1 MPSSK
6 LPFNYEQVRLLAVLA
21 LINFVNFADRQV
33 LNPLVPLLRQH
44 FGVTD
49 TQLGSL
55 QWVLLVVLAVASI
68 PSGYL
73 ADRFNEPKII
83 ATGVLFW
90 SIAAVA
96 SGLSPTFAFLFVARG
111 LVGIGEAAYAPAAQS
126 LISDSFSREN
136 RALAQSIFAAGMI
149 LGGVSGLALGG
160 IMGERHGWQHAF
172 VIVGLLGVL
181 PGLTAL
187 TLRQPPRRPR
197 SEVVPVLQLFR
208 VPAFVAMIAA
218 GICISFSSISF
229 VTWGIDYAKN
239 YKDFSTKEAA
249 LSLAVI
255 ALFSSVTGA
264 ISSGYFA
271 DRLQKKLPYG
281 RVLTMAIA
289 FLVAA
294 PFLLV
299 AIQADEKWMILAG
312 FFGSM
317 YFMSWYHGPTT
328 AVLHDLTPQRAHATA
343 IGVYMFC
350 TQLLGALGPLL
361 IGRISDV
368 SDLQIGLQVATAVMV
383 FGALLL
389 LLVIYFIKRDGLH
402 HPRLAALRAEDEAYA
417 AIHPGSIHD
426 RIAPALQPGQVSTEN
441 LE

>member
-6 LPFNYEQVRLLAVLA
+6 IPFNYEQVRLLAVLA

-44 FGVTD
+44 FNVTD

-55 QWVLLVVLAVASI
+55 QWVLLVILALASI

-83 ATGVLFW
+83 AIGVLFW
-90 SIAAVA
+90 SLAAIA
-96 SGLSPTFAFLFVARG
+96 SGLAPTFAFLFVVRG

-126 LISDSFSREN
+126 LISDSSAREN
-136 RALAQSIFAAGMI
+136 RALAQSIFASGMI

-172 VIVGLLGVL
+172 IVVGLLGIL
-181 PGLTAL
+181 PGLTAFKL
-187 TLRQPPRRPR
+187 KEPPRRPR
-197 SEVVPVLQLFR
+197 SEVVPILSLLR
-208 VPAFVAMIAA
+208 VPAFVAMIVA

-264 ISSGYFA
+264 ISAGFIA
-271 DRLQKKLPYG
+271 DRLQKKFPYG
-281 RVLTMAIA
+281 RVLAMACA
-289 FLVAA
+289 FLAAA
-294 PFLLV
+294 PFLLF
-299 AIQADEKWMILAG
+299 AIQADEKWMILVG
-312 FFGSM
+312 FLGSM
-317 YFMSWYHGPTT
+317 FFMSWYHGPTT

-343 IGVYMFC
+343 IGVYMFS

-361 IGRISDV
+361 IGKISDM

-389 LLVIYFIKRDGLH
+389 LLVIYFIRRDGLH
-402 HPRLAALRAEDEAYA
+402 HPHLAVFQAEDGAFRA
-417 AIHPGSIHD
+417 AQ
-426 RIAPALQPGQVSTEN
+426 PAKAQ
-441 LE
+441 

>member
-1 MPSSK
+1 MPSPK
-6 LPFNYEQVRLLAVLA
+6 IPFNYEQARLLAVLA

-55 QWVLLVVLAVASI
+55 QWVLLVILALASI

-83 ATGVLFW
+83 AIGVLFW
-90 SIAAVA
+90 SAAAIA
-96 SGLSPTFAFLFVARG
+96 SGLAPTFAFLFVARG

-126 LISDSFSREN
+126 LISDSFSRDN

-160 IMGERHGWQHAF
+160 VMGERHGWQHAF
-172 VIVGLLGVL
+172 FIVGLLGVL

-187 TLRQPPRRPR
+187 KLKEPPRRPR
-197 SEVVPVLQLFR
+197 SEVVPVTQLLR

-218 GICISFSSISF
+218 GICVTFASVSF
-229 VTWGIDYAKN
+229 VTWGIDYAKS
-239 YKDFSTKEAA
+239 YKDFSTKEAS

-255 ALFSSVTGA
+255 ALFSSVLGA
-264 ISSGYFA
+264 LSAGYLA
-271 DRLQKKLPYG
+271 DRLQKKLIYG
-281 RVLTMAIA
+281 RVLVIALA
-289 FLVAA
+289 FLAAA

-299 AIQADEKWMILAG
+299 AIQADEKWMVLAG
-312 FFGSM
+312 FFVSM
-317 YFMSWYHGPTT
+317 FFMSWYHGPTT

-343 IGVYMFC
+343 IGVYMFS

-361 IGRISDV
+361 IGKISDM
-368 SDLQIGLQVATAVMV
+368 SDMQIGLQAATAVMV

-389 LLVIYFIKRDGLH
+389 LLVIYFIRRDGLH
-402 HPRLAALRAEDEAYA
+402 HPRLAQFRAEDEAA
-417 AIHPGSIHD
+417 AKVH
-426 RIAPALQPGQVSTEN
+426 V
-441 LE
+441 